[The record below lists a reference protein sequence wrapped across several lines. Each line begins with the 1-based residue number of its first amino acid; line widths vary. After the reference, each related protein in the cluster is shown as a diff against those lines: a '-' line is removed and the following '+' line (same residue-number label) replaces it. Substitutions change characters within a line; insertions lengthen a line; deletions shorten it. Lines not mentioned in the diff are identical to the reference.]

1 MDQQQ
6 ILAEQLRKYQAQA
19 QTQAP
24 QGRQVGGVYVAPNPL
39 EYLAAGLRGYGG
51 MKGEQQTQQ
60 AMTDLQ
66 AKRQAARAEVLR
78 GFTDAARGTP
88 YNPGTQGLE
97 EFGRASIPETQA
109 QPGDM
114 SKAFGI
120 LQNSEFPEYQQA
132 GMQGI
137 VSTAAEQQKRA
148 QLLADKERERLE
160 NEQKQQ
166 RMLGILQQTQGN
178 PQAAIAAGVPPEV
191 VKSFYESPNFGKP
204 EGTVINGQLVNKFD
218 GTPIGQAVPKQAE
231 PFTLSP
237 GATRFGPDNKPVAS
251 VADPNKPFNPDGTP
265 NLSFQG
271 YEVGKA
277 RAGAARN
284 SQTVINAGPKEFEK
298 ELGQLDAKQLGKYRD
313 NAETAQSLLGTVA
326 NLREAEKMG
335 AYSGGG
341 ADTRLAV
348 SSMIEGWTGIAPKGL
363 VGSQIYNAEANK
375 LILDRVKAL
384 GANPSNADREFIQKT
399 VPQLATS
406 AEARK
411 QMADWMERTAM
422 KSIDLYQQADAY
434 ARKNS
439 GLGGFNVITPAT
451 PKPAGLPDAS
461 AIDAEIA
468 RRKAAKK

>member
-1 MDQQQ
+1 MNEQ
-6 ILAEQLRKYQAQA
+6 ILADQLRRYQAQA

-24 QGRQVGGVYVAPNPL
+24 QGRMAGRVYVAPNPL
-39 EYLAAGLRGYGG
+39 EYLAAGLRGVGG
-51 MKGEQQTQQ
+51 MRGEQQTQQ

-66 AKRQAARAEVLR
+66 SKRQAARAEVLR

-137 VSTAAEQQKRA
+137 VSTAQQQRQRA
-148 QLLADKERERLE
+148 QMLADQEREAERKAAEKEAERQRVNAIMNDPNLTP
-160 NEQKQQ
+160 QQ
-166 RMLGILQQTQGN
+166 RIAMGI
-178 PQAAIAAGVPPEV
+178 PKEAAD
-191 VKSFYESPNFGKP
+191 PNFGRVKGAVVNGRIVDP
-204 EGTVINGQLVNKFD
+204 YAVGTEVPL
-218 GTPIGQAVPKQAE
+218 QAQ

-237 GATRFGPDNKPVAS
+237 GATRFGPGGEKIAAVS
-251 VADPNKPFNPDGTP
+251 DPNKPFNPDGTP
-265 NLSFQG
+265 NAAFQG

-313 NAETAQSLLGTVA
+313 NAETAQSLLGTIGS
-326 NLREAEKMG
+326 LREAEKSG

-341 ADTRLAV
+341 ADIRLGV

-363 VGSQIYNAEANK
+363 VGSQLYNAEANK

-411 QMADWMERTAM
+411 QMVEWMERTAM
-422 KSIDLYQQADAY
+422 KSIDLYQQADSY

-439 GLGGFNVITPAT
+439 GLGGFNVITPST

-468 RRKAAKK
+468 RRKAANK